1 MGSELLKAGMA
12 AVIVG
17 VAGASTALAADA
29 EVVIGNLDDLS
40 GVYSDDGGPGS
51 VEAEKM
57 AIADFGGTVLGRN
70 SQDDGRHPG
79 FKQLRAHVDSPPRRN
94 LRVLMR

>member
-51 VEAEKM
+51 VEAEKWRSRIS
-57 AIADFGGTVLGRN
+57 AARY
-70 SQDDGRHPG
+70 SAARS
-79 FKQLRAHVDSPPRRN
+79 SPW
-94 LRVLMR
+94 